1 MKLRAQHDAYLADPA
16 KYLAS
21 LVPEKTSRRERRRTG
36 GTLGSGSRGKSEG
49 GRGSGSAT
57 AATAAAAALEAVKTE
72 QRRARHALAVGFAA
86 GLRVG
91 GRTFDIGETGTLRF
105 LPSSAQW
112 RTSAAALDATL
123 TPAQSVDVLLASLF
137 PHAPQTSSKG
147 TPQGED
153 GEDVGNAG
161 DGDRFHISTLSG
173 LDDACARLSELELVV
188 QKLNARGVSSAG
200 DLEAIAARHS
210 AEHAVTKDA
219 LMELQIA
226 HRAEVRLRNDAEAE
240 HAVVRAKHATAM
252 GKVEEHGRVEARLAI
267 AEQCSAQLRRDLA
280 AEKKLRSH
288 LEQRDVKHNDD
299 LELKLSW
306 SNTACRKAEL
316 ACISLQRGVNELS
329 NALADERA
337 FAGQLTLRVEELVGQ
352 IGTYQEGLHRHK
364 KGDDDEKHSRDFQ
377 NQLEGGTR
385 TDDASSSGGV
395 LVDESPYH
403 RVAAESRGAVDAGRS
418 PSREIH
424 AIGATRRNPFSSL
437 DREVRDFLSSNS
449 YVYRV
454 YSITHE
460 FLTLINIML
469 FRPRF
474 AKCKRG

>member
-1 MKLRAQHDAYLADPA
+1 M
-16 KYLAS
+16 
-21 LVPEKTSRRERRRTG
+21 PEKTSRRERRRTG

-57 AATAAAAALEAVKTE
+57 AATAAAAALEAVKSE

-123 TPAQSVDVLLASLF
+123 TPAQSVDALLASLF

-153 GEDVGNAG
+153 GEDVENGG
-161 DGDRFHISTLSG
+161 DGDRFHISALSG
-173 LDDACARLSELELVV
+173 LDDACARLSELELFV

-200 DLEAIAARHS
+200 DLEAIASRHS

-219 LMELQIA
+219 LMELQIS

-240 HAVVRAKHATAM
+240 HAVMRAKHATAM

-280 AEKKLRSH
+280 AEQKLRSH

-299 LELKLSW
+299 LELKLSR

-364 KGDDDEKHSRDFQ
+364 KGDDDEKNSPVFQ
-377 NQLEGGTR
+377 NQLEGGTSTR
-385 TDDASSSGGV
+385 TDDTSSIASSGGV

-437 DREVRDFLSSNS
+437 DREVRDFLSSI
-449 YVYRV
+449 RTFT

-460 FLTLINIML
+460 FLTLSLIYIVL

-474 AKCKRG
+474 VKCKRG